1 MDVVVRGKN
10 RPVSKHLREVSVEKV
25 ARIARLTHDAGRV
38 EVDFSEVRNPRESR
52 PQECEV
58 TVHLKRHF
66 VKARAASTDPEAA
79 LDLVL
84 DKIDQQISRI
94 KGKRVTRSHP
104 RRARTAS
111 VNGHV
116 DASDA
121 TDDDVLALDDDA
133 PADDGPRIVKTKRFA
148 AKPMPPDE
156 AALQMD
162 LLGHAFFVFTNTET
176 GRAAVLYRRDDG
188 DLGLIESV

>member
-1 MDVVVRGKN
+1 M
-10 RPVSKHLREVSVEKV
+10 
-25 ARIARLTHDAGRV
+25 
-38 EVDFSEVRNPRESR
+38 
-52 PQECEV
+52 
-58 TVHLKRHF
+58 
-66 VKARAASTDPEAA
+66 
-79 LDLVL
+79 L
-84 DKIDQQISRI
+84 DKIEQQISRI